1 MQSCEKQGK
10 YVKKILSLGEKC
22 PMADQDHQD
31 HAGDQVSA
39 SQAQVGDTQPRSG
52 MSWGPVDD
60 VALL

>member
-1 MQSCEKQGK
+1 
-10 YVKKILSLGEKC
+10 
-22 PMADQDHQD
+22 MADQDHQD

-60 VALL
+60 VALLWLSYSLASFH